1 MKGKRTVKVFVA
13 LIFVFLFSAANI
25 VSADEYS
32 VPDTLT
38 IICRKEGIVLSDMS
52 WKIYKVAEITSRDNF
67 EVVDEFKKYPVSLTD
82 HSVSSLKTA
91 ASQFETYTITD
102 NIEPLKSGKT
112 DSKGELQFSN
122 LDFGLYLITG
132 SSIVIDEMAYVPVP
146 SLVQLTDEY
155 YTETKWTYDLTS
167 IPKMR
172 VLAASTYKTSY
183 SVEKKWINDNDTLR
197 PKNITAVLCRNGV
210 SYASAVLNQKN
221 NWKYTWDNL
230 PQNAE
235 WSVKEQSVPSDY
247 SVTYDVGENS
257 VTIINTYNEKTST
270 TSPDTSESGTQ
281 NTTYISNIS
290 GTNVNI
296 NHNYINAGNNNS
308 SGSIKLPQTGMML
321 WPVPVLGIS
330 GIIIFIVGWILYK
343 RSKNER

>member
-1 MKGKRTVKVFVA
+1 M
-13 LIFVFLFSAANI
+13 
-25 VSADEYS
+25 
-32 VPDTLT
+32 
-38 IICRKEGIVLSDMS
+38 
-52 WKIYKVAEITSRDNF
+52 
-67 EVVDEFKKYPVSLTD
+67 
-82 HSVSSLKTA
+82 
-91 ASQFETYTITD
+91 
-102 NIEPLKSGKT
+102 
-112 DSKGELQFSN
+112 
-122 LDFGLYLITG
+122 
-132 SSIVIDEMAYVPVP
+132 
-146 SLVQLTDEY
+146 
-155 YTETKWTYDLTS
+155 
-167 IPKMR
+167 
-172 VLAASTYKTSY
+172 
-183 SVEKKWINDNDTLR
+183 
-197 PKNITAVLCRNGV
+197 
-210 SYASAVLNQKN
+210 
-221 NWKYTWDNL
+221 
-230 PQNAE
+230 
-235 WSVKEQSVPSDY
+235 PSDY